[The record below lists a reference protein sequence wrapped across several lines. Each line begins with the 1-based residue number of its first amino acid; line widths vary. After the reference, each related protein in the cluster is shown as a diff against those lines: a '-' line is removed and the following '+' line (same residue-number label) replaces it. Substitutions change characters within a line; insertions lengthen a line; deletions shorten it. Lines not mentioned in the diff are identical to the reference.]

1 MGEKWERE
9 REWRECGQE
18 KMCVRE
24 REREREREKWPAR
37 FILSRLLWM
46 LNILGSFILYLALR
60 VEGKQQL
67 LNYLQHSRTKGGFAS
82 TVTLLSLSLS
92 HTHARMHPLHT
103 HPHAHTPTRTH
114 SPSSHNA
121 WKVSDLIGAT
131 LLRDKPFEKKSPC
144 LETLRL
150 KNWCLFI
157 QLQQL
162 GDGEGERK
170 GETFFTWTSLTFL

>member
-24 REREREREKWPAR
+24 RERAREREKWPAR

-92 HTHARMHPLHT
+92 HTHT
-103 HPHAHTPTRTH
+103 HTRTNTF
-114 SPSSHNA
+114 SELTQCVKSERLD
-121 WKVSDLIGAT
+121 W
-131 LLRDKPFEKKSPC
+131 RDSASRQAVWEKKSMFRNFAAKK
-144 LETLRL
+144 LMSFHSTSTIGRRRR
-150 KNWCLFI
+150 
-157 QLQQL
+157 
-162 GDGEGERK
+162 RK
-170 GETFFTWTSLTFL
+170 KRRNIFHLN